1 MDIIEEVVRKRD
13 TIAVE
18 NPGQV
23 YPELKDLLER
33 RMELDTVR
41 EPKYYHDVESG
52 NVRSRIEAEVG
63 FDKHT
68 SGEFD
73 IFLFIDAEDNE
84 LDIQVKGKVVTSYG
98 RGSYGDTMWYYGYR
112 ALYDKFVYGS
122 VREEMKPAVEEKVE
136 QLMTRVRQSID
147 G

>member
-1 MDIIEEVVRKRD
+1 MDIVEEAVRRRD
-13 TIAVE
+13 TIALADPE
-18 NPGQV
+18 RA

-33 RMELDTVR
+33 RMDFDTVR
-41 EPKYYHDVESG
+41 EPKYYHDVDSG

-68 SGEFD
+68 RGEID
-73 IFLFIDAEDNE
+73 IFLFIDAADGE

-98 RGSYGDTMWYYGYR
+98 DGKYDDALWYYGYR

-122 VREEMKPAVEEKVE
+122 VREQMKPEVEEKVE
-136 QLMTRVRQSID
+136 ELLTRVRKSVS
-147 G
+147 